1 MAKDKESDTEKS
13 NDDIKEKKPSKKR
26 SSSKTEEKEV
36 ETAKTTKIDPISE
49 PLDNMPGNQS
59 ETKPKRGRRGKSVMR
74 TNLNAGYRQ
83 NSRR

>member
-59 ETKPKRGRRGKSVMR
+59 ETKPKTWKNEEKSRDENKSKTQV
-74 TNLNAGYRQ
+74 
-83 NSRR
+83 